1 MLENMLQMGVNDALF
16 KNEKLA
22 DRSFPFVSSATAL
35 ALGDRICLNY
45 SLTAEALDGGRFSG

>member
-1 MLENMLQMGVNDALF
+1 MLEAGVNDALL

-45 SLTAEALDGGRFSG
+45 SLTAEALDGGKFSG